1 MAQSGDKRGVL
12 FAAIVAVVAAVGLYV
27 TMWPGDDPDPAPVPA
42 ATGSA
47 APSAPVTSKPLATAS
62 DAPFDIYDYLPMSR
76 QQLAAAADLAERFTA
91 SYGSFRYD
99 EDPSVYADRVKV
111 FTTGELASFLTKALT
126 SPGTI
131 EQNKTEQ
138 TVATAT
144 AKMKE
149 IRQVGATSIIF
160 VVTSTQ
166 KLTGR
171 SGTSERAEDLAVT
184 LTPVGN
190 DWRVFDVQPAG
201 DGQDGDPE
209 G

>member
-1 MAQSGDKRGVL
+1 MAQSGDKRGVV
-12 FAAIVAVVAAVGLYV
+12 FVAIVAVVAAVGLYV
-27 TMWPGDDPDPAPVPA
+27 TMWPGDEDPAPAAV

-47 APSAPVTSKPLATAS
+47 APSVTVSSKPLATAS

-76 QQLAAAADLAERFTA
+76 KQLAAAADLAERFTA

-99 EDPSVYADRVKV
+99 EDPAAYADRVKV
-111 FTTGELASFLTKALT
+111 FTTGELAGFLTKALT

-166 KLTGR
+166 KLSGR

>member
-1 MAQSGDKRGVL
+1 MAQSGDKRGVV

-27 TMWPGDDPDPAPVPA
+27 TMWPSDPEPAPVTG

-47 APSAPVTSKPLATAS
+47 APSAPVSSKPLATAS

-91 SYGSFRYD
+91 TYGSFRYD
-99 EDPSVYADRVKV
+99 EDPAAYADRVRA
-111 FTTGELASFLTKALT
+111 FTTGELAGFLTKALT

-149 IRQVGATSIIF
+149 IRQVGATSIVF

-166 KLTGR
+166 KLSGR

>member
-1 MAQSGDKRGVL
+1 MAQSGDKRGVI
-12 FAAIVAVVAAVGLYV
+12 FVAIVAVVAAVGLYV
-27 TMWPGDDPDPAPVPA
+27 TMWPGDSDPAPVTA
-42 ATGSA
+42 TTGSA
-47 APSAPVTSKPLATAS
+47 APSVPVTGKPLATAS

-111 FTTGELASFLTKALT
+111 FTTGELAAFLTKALT

-166 KLTGR
+166 KLTGK